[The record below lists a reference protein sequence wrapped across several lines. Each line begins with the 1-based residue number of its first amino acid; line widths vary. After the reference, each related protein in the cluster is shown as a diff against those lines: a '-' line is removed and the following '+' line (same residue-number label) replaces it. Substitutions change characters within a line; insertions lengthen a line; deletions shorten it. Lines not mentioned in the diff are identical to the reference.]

1 MSRTRQSLRLVLE
14 LGREAVRTRP
24 FEVPSTFVADP
35 SGFGDAHR
43 LRNNAQQRVADDGRG
58 LAVHTLKLLTIHLKD
73 LAHLHISYAVFC
85 LKKKIINLIN
95 TSNIYSTS

>member
-1 MSRTRQSLRLVLE
+1 MEKAAPVNARRPKRSSKVNAVEFKRPTPFKDKRRAGQSSRLVLE

-43 LRNNAQQRVADDGRG
+43 LRNNA
-58 LAVHTLKLLTIHLKD
+58 
-73 LAHLHISYAVFC
+73 
-85 LKKKIINLIN
+85 
-95 TSNIYSTS
+95 